1 MPEPIR
7 VLIADDHAL
16 VREGTRELLSKH
28 RDIDV
33 VSTAEDGLEARAQIE
48 ELEPD
53 VALVDISM
61 PGLSGIDLTEQV
73 ARSHPGVAVLILTV
87 HDEEGYIRALLQA
100 GAAGYLL
107 KDVGEE
113 DLVGAIRSVH
123 AGESVL
129 HPGVTKAL
137 FESIASG
144 TDESTGTSP
153 LTERETDVL
162 ELAARGLSNR
172 EIATQLDLSPRTVQ
186 THLRHVFEKLQVAS
200 RTQAVILG
208 LRQGWLNL
216 EDLA

>member
-16 VREGTRELLSKH
+16 VREGTNELLSKH
-28 RDIDV
+28 QDIDV
-33 VSTAEDGLEARAQIE
+33 VSTAADGLEALAQIE

-61 PGLSGIDLTEQV
+61 PGLSGIELTERV
-73 ARSHPGVAVLILTV
+73 ARSRSGVAVLILTV
-87 HDEEGYIRALLQA
+87 HDEEGYVRALLHA

-107 KDVGEE
+107 KDVSEE
-113 DLVGAIRSVH
+113 DLVGAIRLVH

-129 HPGVTKAL
+129 HPGVTQTL
-137 FESIASG
+137 FESIAQGTEESSG
-144 TDESTGTSP
+144 ASP
-153 LTERETDVL
+153 LTDRETDVV
-162 ELAARGLSNR
+162 ELAAQGLSNR
-172 EIATQLDLSPRTVQ
+172 EIAAQLGLSPRTVQ

-208 LRQGWLNL
+208 LRQGWLDL